1 MVTRRNHLVY
11 CTDLEEE
18 GLGVSASMQ
27 AAWILIP
34 SLGLKTTAETLSQVL
49 LSPVFISF
57 LICKLWTRIAVRI
70 KCENPG
76 KALRVRVLAHNID
89 KIVVLYCFLRINGG
103 ETPT

>member
-1 MVTRRNHLVY
+1 M
-11 CTDLEEE
+11 
-18 GLGVSASMQ
+18 
-27 AAWILIP
+27 
-34 SLGLKTTAETLSQVL
+34 
-49 LSPVFISF
+49 
-57 LICKLWTRIAVRI
+57 RI